1 MHAGERLLVAKD
13 RVLSV
18 WEQRLRQEIPAAGSE
33 ARAILINTLPA
44 VLDQLAEAF
53 SPDHPRRTA
62 THGSSIAG
70 EHGGER
76 VRLTHF
82 QMKDLIAEYKILRNV
97 LFDVLEEQQPL
108 TAAERAT
115 LNASI
120 DASIMEACSGYAVV
134 QMTFRDQFFAMV
146 AHDLRN
152 PLGAAH
158 AIANLI
164 VRKPSSEDVPRLASR
179 LADNIQRA
187 DRMVQDLLDA
197 MRIQTGARPRL
208 DLQPCE
214 LVALV
219 RETVEHLQAEFGE
232 RFSLVATEEVS
243 GYMARDALRRA
254 LENLVSNAVK
264 HGDPMRPI
272 TITVG
277 QTHGRALLSVHNYGD
292 HIPVEEQET
301 IFRAF
306 QRLTDG
312 RRSGWGLGLA
322 LVRAVAEAHGG
333 SVGVDSL
340 PERGT
345 TFVIDIPCDARPFQN
360 RPIIASPSP

>member
-1 MHAGERLLVAKD
+1 MHAGERLLAAKE
-13 RVLSV
+13 RVLSL
-18 WEQRLRQEIPAAGSE
+18 WEQRLRQEVPAAGGE
-33 ARAILINTLPA
+33 PRAILVDTLPA

-53 SPDHPRRTA
+53 APDNPRMTA
-62 THGSSIAG
+62 THGTSVAG

-82 QMKDLIAEYKILRNV
+82 DMKDLIAEYKILRNV

-108 TAAERAT
+108 TAAERGT

-134 QMTFRDQFFAMV
+134 QMTFRDQFFALV

-152 PLGAAH
+152 PLGVAH

-164 VRKPSSEDVPRLASR
+164 LRKPSAEEVPTWASR
-179 LADNIQRA
+179 IADNVKRA

-197 MRIQTGARPRL
+197 MRIQTGARPTL
-208 DLQPCE
+208 DLQECD

-219 RETVEHLQAEFGE
+219 RDTLEQLQAEYGE
-232 RFSLVATEEVS
+232 RFSLVAAERVL
-243 GYMARDALRRA
+243 GYMAPDALRRA
-254 LENLVSNAVK
+254 VENLVSNAVK
-264 HGDPMRPI
+264 HGDPVRPI
-272 TITVG
+272 TVTVD
-277 QTHGRALLSVHNYGD
+277 QTHGRALVRVHNYGD
-292 HIPVEEQET
+292 HIPVEQQEN

-312 RRSGWGLGLA
+312 TRSKGWGLGLA
-322 LVRAVAEAHGG
+322 QVRTVAEAHGG

-345 TFVIDIPCDARPFQN
+345 TFVIDIPCDARPFQSK
-360 RPIIASPSP
+360 PVIPSP